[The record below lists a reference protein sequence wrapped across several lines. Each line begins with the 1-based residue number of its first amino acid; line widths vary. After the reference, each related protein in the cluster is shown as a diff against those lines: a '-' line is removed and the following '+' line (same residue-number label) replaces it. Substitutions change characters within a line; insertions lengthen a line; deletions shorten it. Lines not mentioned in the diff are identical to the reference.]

1 MAEDTENIAEEKKGP
16 SAVGMALMGT
26 IIAIVGIAIGVLGSD
41 YIMGDEETPQAVPA
55 DGSEAAAAAAAP
67 INQPQTL
74 PYDLGEF
81 NVNLK
86 DPATLRILQMNIVLE
101 CDNSVRSVVE
111 GKQAQLQDA
120 IIMLASEYTVGAL
133 SGMEGKIALRDE
145 IQLRINAILGK
156 SRVERVYFTKF
167 IIGK

>member
-1 MAEDTENIAEEKKGP
+1 MAEDTENIAEEKKEMSP
-16 SAVGMALMGT
+16 IGMALIAT
-26 IIAIVGIAIGVLGSD
+26 IIGIVGIAIGVLGSD
-41 YIMGDEETPQAVPA
+41 YVMGEEEAPQAA
-55 DGSEAAAAAAAP
+55 QAEGAAAP
-67 INQPQTL
+67 ANANAPVIQPTTL

-86 DPATLRILQMNIVLE
+86 DPSTLRILQMYIVLE

-111 GKQAQLQDA
+111 SKQAQLQDA